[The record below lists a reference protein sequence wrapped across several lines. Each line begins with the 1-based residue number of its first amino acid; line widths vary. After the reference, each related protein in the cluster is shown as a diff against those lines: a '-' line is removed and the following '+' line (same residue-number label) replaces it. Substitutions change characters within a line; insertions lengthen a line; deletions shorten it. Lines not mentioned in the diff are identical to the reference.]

1 MKNLVKGLEDIK
13 RTEISTKKEWVNT
26 EEKEVDKSPLISY
39 IYTKKDEHIFFR
51 QRSKDRC
58 TIAV

>member
-26 EEKEVDKSPLISY
+26 EEKDVDKQPPISY
-39 IYTKKDEHIFFR
+39 NDLKAPGYEP
-51 QRSKDRC
+51 
-58 TIAV
+58 